1 MMYEMSG
8 APGRTWGAAKGR
20 KAMSPVIESAIR
32 ENRPLTADETRE
44 YALERIRETFGI
56 DLEEFTRRFQAG
68 EFEDHPAAAQIAA
81 LAGVEF
87 PPC

>member
-1 MMYEMSG
+1 
-8 APGRTWGAAKGR
+8 
-20 KAMSPVIESAIR
+20 MSPVIESAIR